1 MMNDKLLYKELT
13 QKIIGALYEVHKNL
27 GPGLTEVM
35 YHRAV
40 LYELGLL
47 RLKVD
52 TEKESIVYYKG
63 KKLGSYKMDI
73 VVEDK
78 IVLEIKVVTKLE
90 PIHIAQLLSYLK
102 TTKYKVGLLV
112 NFGKENLEFK
122 RFIYNNNHQ

>member
-47 RLKVD
+47 GLKVD

-73 VVEDK
+73 VVEYK
-78 IVLEIKVVTKLE
+78 IVLEIKVVNRLE